1 MNSAWLLFPVLFPIL
16 AGAAELVF
24 HFKSRRAREVYV
36 AAAVLVNAAA
46 ALVLI
51 ALAPEAPFVFLRF
64 DNKMEL
70 ALRVDG
76 LSLVFGAMV
85 SVLWPISTFYSF
97 EYMKHEGRENKFFG
111 WFTMSFGVVMG
122 IAFSANLLTLYLFYE
137 LLTLATLP
145 LVMHSMDEK
154 ALYAGK
160 KYLLYSMSGAAFV
173 FIGMVMIL
181 RYGTSLDFAMG
192 GVLPAARIAGSENL
206 LRLGYVLAFLGFGV
220 KAAVFPL
227 HGWLPAASVAPTPV
241 SALLHAVA
249 VVKAGVFAIIRLTYY
264 SFGTELLRGSW
275 AQDLVMLFTLVTIL
289 FGSSMALRTPHLK
302 RRLAYS
308 TVSNLSYIL
317 FGVTLMT
324 PAGLTGGLLHMVF
337 HAVIKITLFFAAGAI
352 LYKTHREYVYE
363 LEGFGRAMPVTMGAF
378 TLSSL
383 ALMGVPPLAGFTSKW
398 SLGTAAVE
406 AGTPLALAGAA
417 ALIVSALLTALYL
430 MQVVVK
436 AYFPGKGFVRD
447 RVKDVADPN
456 GLMTVPFFLLMILL
470 LLLSLYPAPLVTLF
484 GWIAGGL
491 I

>member
-1 MNSAWLLFPVLFPIL
+1 MNSAWLLLPVLFPIL
-16 AGAAELVF
+16 AGAAELLLN
-24 HFKSRRAREVYV
+24 FKSRRAREVYV
-36 AAAVLVNAAA
+36 AAAVLLNTVF
-46 ALVLI
+46 ALLLVFF
-51 ALAPEAPFVFLRF
+51 APDGAFVFLRLSDKLEF
-64 DNKMEL
+64 
-70 ALRVDG
+70 AFRADG
-76 LSLVFGAMV
+76 LAAVFASMV

-97 EYMKHEGRENKFFG
+97 EYMKHEGKENKFFG
-111 WFTMSFGVVMG
+111 WFTMTFGVVVG

-145 LVMHSMDEK
+145 LVMHSMDPK

-160 KYLLYSMSGAAFV
+160 KYLLYSMSGAALV
-173 FIGMVMIL
+173 FIGMVIVL
-181 RYGTSLDFAMG
+181 SFGSSLDFSMG
-192 GVLPAARIAGSENL
+192 GAFSSAGTAGRENL
-206 LRLGYVLAFLGFGV
+206 LRAGYVLAFLGFGV

-227 HGWLPAASVAPTPV
+227 HGWLPSASVAPTPV

-264 SFGTELLRGSW
+264 SYGTELLRGSW
-275 AQDLVMLFTLVTIL
+275 AQNLVMAFTIVTIV

-324 PAGLTGGLLHMVF
+324 PAGLTGGLLHMIF

-378 TLSSL
+378 TISSL
-383 ALMGVPPLAGFTSKW
+383 ALMGIPPLAGFTSKW
-398 SLGTAAVE
+398 SLGTAAME
-406 AGTPLALAGAA
+406 AGTPLAFAGAA

-430 MQVVVK
+430 IQVVVK
-436 AYFPGKGFVRD
+436 AYFPSKGFSRE
-447 RVKDVADPN
+447 RVKDVHDPN
-456 GLMTVPFFLLMILL
+456 ALMTVPFAALMLL
-470 LLLSLYPAPLVTLF
+470 LLILSLYPAPLVRLF